1 MRIPAMTITF
11 ALTLA
16 LAACGGND
24 NGANNNMSTNVAM
37 TDDAA
42 ANDALGANAMAGNEA
57 GAAMPTDANGFAAAV
72 AATDMYEIESAQL
85 AKTKSSSAEVKE
97 LAGHIETDHK
107 TSTAELKT
115 AASSAG
121 VTVTPAL
128 DAEKQG
134 MLDQLKAAS
143 GAEFDRVYLQQQKT
157 AHQKALA
164 LLQGYASGGDNPALK
179 GFASKGAK
187 IVQGHIEHM
196 NGLKTQ

>member
-1 MRIPAMTITF
+1 MRIPALTTTF

-24 NGANNNMSTNVAM
+24 NAANNMSTDV
-37 TDDAA
+37 DVSEDAA
-42 ANDALGANAMAGNEA
+42 ANAALGADATANA
-57 GAAMPTDANGFAAAV
+57 GAASPTDASGFAAAV
-72 AATDMYEIESAQL
+72 AASDLYEIESAKL
-85 AKTKSSSAEVKE
+85 AKSKAGSAEVKE
-97 LAGHIETDHK
+97 LAGHIETDHTK
-107 TSTAELKT
+107 SSAELKT

-143 GAEFDRVYLQQQKT
+143 GAEFDRLYLEQQKT

-164 LLQGYASGGDNPALK
+164 LVEGYASGGDNPALK
-179 GFASKGAK
+179 AFASKATTIIK
-187 IVQGHIEHM
+187 GHVDHM
-196 NGLKTQ
+196 NAMKTQ

>member
-1 MRIPAMTITF
+1 MRIPALTITF
-11 ALTLA
+11 ALTMA

-24 NGANNNMSTNVAM
+24 DAANNMSTDVAM
-37 TDDAA
+37 TDTE
-42 ANDALGANAMAGNEA
+42 ANAALGADATTANAA
-57 GAAMPTDANGFAAAV
+57 GAAAPTDANGFASAV
-72 AATDMYEIESAQL
+72 AAGDLYEIESATL
-85 AKTKSSSAEVKE
+85 AKSKAGSAEVKE

-121 VTVTPAL
+121 VTVTPVL

-143 GAEFDRVYLQQQKT
+143 GAEFDRLFVEQQKT

-179 GFASKGAK
+179 AFASKGATV
-187 IVQGHIEHM
+187 VQGHIEHI
-196 NGLKTQ
+196 NGMKTK